1 MNAAEPVSPSIAT
14 TTTVA
19 AAPAPEPAAESNTT
33 RPRPPPRNSTT
44 TTGSSICYSVAT
56 PATYTLEAVTY
67 AQAIPLHVGGSGAVV
82 TK

>member
-1 MNAAEPVSPSIAT
+1 MNTADSVSPSMAT

-19 AAPAPEPAAESNTT
+19 PAPTPATESNTI
-33 RPRPPPRNSTT
+33 RPQPPSGNSTT

-56 PATYTLEAVTY
+56 PATYTLETVTY